1 MWFVSQVGNLGLVT
15 KCKKYLNNILCGL
28 YNQLITF
35 LILIIIGQILT
46 YRSLPLSIPEAAW
59 GVGGGVYTLNLKFHT
74 WYEVEIYTR
83 DTPGRM
89 MTIRDVICWVT

>member
-15 KCKKYLNNILCGL
+15 KCKKYPNNILCGL

-46 YRSLPLSIPEAAW
+46 YRSLPLSIPETAW
-59 GVGGGVYTLNLKFHT
+59 GVGGCTLLISSSTHGMKLKFT
-74 WYEVEIYTR
+74 PEI
-83 DTPGRM
+83 PLVG
-89 MTIRDVICWVT
+89 